1 MSDIN
6 KKYLKEEIIDMNSY
20 EIIYKGKN
28 IISGDFILIEE
39 INKEQFYLE
48 MKEDLLLE
56 DIIKDLNDDEKNSII
71 EKYET
76 NNLIYIIKKYD
87 IQNIKLFR
95 KKIQLTNINLT
106 KINSFEAF
114 EVHLILSFPSGNIL
128 ISVYD
133 SIKIYNLEFKELQ
146 KIEKAHNDSIISACI
161 KDENNFS
168 TCSTDLA
175 IKIWFKENN
184 NFILYSSIEN
194 AHLDVINDI
203 KYFSNGNLVSC
214 SEDQLIKIWFEL
226 NINKEFQCKLSIKES
241 YPLFNLFLFEKNN
254 ILICMGQLGTKF
266 YSIENFQMIKF
277 FENIKNEL
285 TGNQIQKFDDD
296 KIIFGGK
303 NILSFFSFSK
313 NELVNEIDIDFDCFS
328 IYVIEDK
335 GIFFIIGSDELIRVY
350 RKDNFQCI
358 QKIKGSEFGNM
369 YGISQLKNGL
379 IISFSEDDMIKIW
392 KF

>member
-1 MSDIN
+1 
-6 KKYLKEEIIDMNSY
+6 
-20 EIIYKGKN
+20 
-28 IISGDFILIEE
+28 
-39 INKEQFYLE
+39 
-48 MKEDLLLE
+48 
-56 DIIKDLNDDEKNSII
+56 
-71 EKYET
+71 
-76 NNLIYIIKKYD
+76 
-87 IQNIKLFR
+87 
-95 KKIQLTNINLT
+95 
-106 KINSFEAF
+106 
-114 EVHLILSFPSGNIL
+114 
-128 ISVYD
+128 
-133 SIKIYNLEFKELQ
+133 
-146 KIEKAHNDSIISACI
+146 
-161 KDENNFS
+161 
-168 TCSTDLA
+168 
-175 IKIWFKENN
+175 
-184 NFILYSSIEN
+184 
-194 AHLDVINDI
+194 
-203 KYFSNGNLVSC
+203 
-214 SEDQLIKIWFEL
+214 
-226 NINKEFQCKLSIKES
+226 
-241 YPLFNLFLFEKNN
+241 
-254 ILICMGQLGTKF
+254 MGELGTKF

-303 NILSFFSFSK
+303 NVLSFFSFSK